1 MALALRDQRTV
12 RGIEA
17 IDGARALMA
26 DQVMLGCPI
35 DLNNRMEVTD
45 QSGEV
50 LAVIPFRELIK
61 IKDNGLTPD
70 VLPFSPP
77 GKTIVRGCH
86 GAHRGGCAQPAW
98 QHRRASARLSR
109 YAVAR
114 GCSRLARAA
123 APSGRDR
130 ATRTASR

>member
-1 MALALRDQRTV
+1 MALAIRDQRTV

-45 QSGEV
+45 QSGKV

-61 IKDNGLTPD
+61 IKDNGLTPN
-70 VLPFSPP
+70 
-77 GKTIVRGCH
+77 
-86 GAHRGGCAQPAW
+86 
-98 QHRRASARLSR
+98 
-109 YAVAR
+109 
-114 GCSRLARAA
+114 
-123 APSGRDR
+123 
-130 ATRTASR
+130 